1 MPLVYASYFLSD
13 DNTSAAL
20 ETDHRTP
27 LHLLISKPIA
37 FDQVDPEKSITDA
50 QYICLMTAS
59 VNSSG
64 TQL

>member
-1 MPLVYASYFLSD
+1 MPVVYGSFHSD

-27 LHLLISKPIA
+27 LHLLISYPTA